1 MIEIRREDFS
11 VDEAIRK
18 MKNPRVGA
26 VLTYVGTVRE
36 FPEGLGLEF
45 ESSSNARR
53 RLEEIREITI
63 SKFNVEDVAII
74 HRTGFLRLTE
84 NVLLVAISASHRGAA
99 FDACRQIIDEIKV
112 LHESWTKEVRRQCR

>member
-11 VDEAIRK
+11 VDEAVRK
-18 MKNPRVGA
+18 MKNPKVGV

-53 RLEEIREITI
+53 RLEEIREITMGE
-63 SKFNVEDVAII
+63 FNIEDVAII
-74 HRTGFLRLTE
+74 HRTGFLRLSE
-84 NVLLVAISASHRGAA
+84 NILLVAISASHREAA
-99 FDACRQIIDEIKV
+99 FDACKQIIDQIKV
-112 LHESWTKEVRRQCR
+112 LHESWTKEVRR